1 MFALRRA
8 ITPLAR
14 QQAKQVALAS
24 QYRHFSDAS
33 LAAIHGLEPI
43 DVRRKQ
49 LIYRAG
55 MRGWLELDV
64 LCGNF
69 AKSYAPKMDAE
80 ELELFNEILTMEA
93 PDLFK
98 WLSGQLPLPENLK
111 DHKVMNQMIEYV
123 AADKSAPYQ
132 DKFDGM
138 YFHECSAPKA

>member
-1 MFALRRA
+1 MFALRSA
-8 ITPLAR
+8 VAPLAR
-14 QQAKQVALAS
+14 QQAKQVVLAS
-24 QYRHFSDAS
+24 QHRFFSNAA
-33 LAAIHGLEPI
+33 LAAMHGLEPI

-80 ELELFNEILTMEA
+80 ELELFDEILTMEA

-98 WLSGQLPLPENLK
+98 WLSGQLPLPDDLK
-111 DHKVMNQMIEYV
+111 DHRVMNQIIAYV

-132 DKFDGM
+132 DKFEGM
-138 YFHECSAPKA
+138 YFHECQAPKA

>member
-8 ITPLAR
+8 MTPLAR

-24 QYRHFSDAS
+24 QYRRFSDAS

-111 DHKVMNQMIEYV
+111 DHKVMKQMIEYV